1 MLRLR
6 RVSRT
11 SPSSRRV
18 LASEG
23 RRCFATNTNVPLII
37 DGRDIET
44 QTRFDVTSPLTG
56 TKIWSYTCATKQHVR
71 DAIRSAQDAFPS
83 WSQTKASHRRDIF
96 LNAANIMDSRR
107 NELGDYMH
115 HEIGAGQDY
124 QDFILGLAIEGFKD
138 TAGRI
143 SGAVS
148 GVLPESNLQGMKAMV
163 CKRPNAP
170 YHLGLRSVL
179 FALATGNT
187 AILKG
192 AELSPRCYWAIADVF
207 REAGLPEGCLNLI
220 FHAPSDA
227 PAIIDELV
235 NHPDVKKVNF
245 TGSSQVGSII
255 AEMAGRHLKPVL
267 MELGGKASAIVL
279 PDADLDNAALHCA
292 KGAFMNAGQICMST
306 ERIIVHESI
315 ADNFHKALVVAT
327 RDHFG
332 SKDSTPVLVT
342 VASARR
348 NRDLVAD
355 AMSKG
360 ATSMTPKEQLGGL
373 PETRMAPM
381 LLKDVNKKMTLYQTE
396 SFGPSVSLFTFKSED
411 EAVSL
416 ANDTKYGLSASVFTR
431 DLGAA
436 FRIGESLES
445 GAVHINSMT
454 VHDEYSLPHGGV
466 KQSGFGRFNG
476 CQGLDEFMYYK
487 TITWME

>member
-1 MLRLR
+1 
-6 RVSRT
+6 
-11 SPSSRRV
+11 
-18 LASEG
+18 
-23 RRCFATNTNVPLII
+23 
-37 DGRDIET
+37 
-44 QTRFDVTSPLTG
+44 
-56 TKIWSYTCATKQHVR
+56 
-71 DAIRSAQDAFPS
+71 
-83 WSQTKASHRRDIF
+83 
-96 LNAANIMDSRR
+96 
-107 NELGDYMH
+107 
-115 HEIGAGQDY
+115 
-124 QDFILGLAIEGFKD
+124 
-138 TAGRI
+138 
-143 SGAVS
+143 
-148 GVLPESNLQGMKAMV
+148 
-163 CKRPNAP
+163 
-170 YHLGLRSVL
+170 
-179 FALATGNT
+179 
-187 AILKG
+187 
-192 AELSPRCYWAIADVF
+192 
-207 REAGLPEGCLNLI
+207 
-220 FHAPSDA
+220 
-227 PAIIDELV
+227 
-235 NHPDVKKVNF
+235 
-245 TGSSQVGSII
+245 
-255 AEMAGRHLKPVL
+255 MAGRHLKPVL

-315 ADNFHKALVVAT
+315 ADDFHKALVVAT

-332 SKDSTPVLVT
+332 YKDSTPMLVT
-342 VASARR
+342 AASARR

-360 ATSMTPKEQLGGL
+360 ATSLMTPKEQLGGL

-381 LLKDVNKKMTLYQTE
+381 LLKDVNKKMALYQTE

-416 ANDTKYGLSASVFTR
+416 ANDTNYGLSASVFTR

-476 CQGLDEFMYYK
+476 YQGLDEFMYYK

>member
-1 MLRLR
+1 
-6 RVSRT
+6 
-11 SPSSRRV
+11 
-18 LASEG
+18 
-23 RRCFATNTNVPLII
+23 
-37 DGRDIET
+37 
-44 QTRFDVTSPLTG
+44 
-56 TKIWSYTCATKQHVR
+56 
-71 DAIRSAQDAFPS
+71 
-83 WSQTKASHRRDIF
+83 
-96 LNAANIMDSRR
+96 
-107 NELGDYMH
+107 
-115 HEIGAGQDY
+115 
-124 QDFILGLAIEGFKD
+124 
-138 TAGRI
+138 
-143 SGAVS
+143 
-148 GVLPESNLQGMKAMV
+148 
-163 CKRPNAP
+163 
-170 YHLGLRSVL
+170 
-179 FALATGNT
+179 
-187 AILKG
+187 
-192 AELSPRCYWAIADVF
+192 
-207 REAGLPEGCLNLI
+207 
-220 FHAPSDA
+220 
-227 PAIIDELV
+227 
-235 NHPDVKKVNF
+235 
-245 TGSSQVGSII
+245 
-255 AEMAGRHLKPVL
+255 MAGRHLKPVL

-315 ADNFHKALVVAT
+315 ADDFHKALVVAT

-332 SKDSTPVLVT
+332 YKDSTPVLVT
-342 VASARR
+342 AASARR

-360 ATSMTPKEQLGGL
+360 ATSMTPKEHLGGL

-381 LLKDVNKKMTLYQTE
+381 LLKDVNKKMAFYETE

-476 CQGLDEFMYYK
+476 YQGLDEFLYYK